1 MSVDPVIAGLGGD
14 MAAWRHDIHRHPEV
28 GFKEHRTADKVAG
41 LLREFGVE
49 VHAGFG
55 GTTAVIG
62 TLRGARQGT
71 LTVGLRAD
79 MDALP
84 LQEKSDAVYRSVNE
98 GVAHSCGHDGHTSML
113 LGTARYLA
121 EHRDFAGTVRFIFQ
135 PAEETLRGGAE
146 LVRHGLFE
154 EFPCDEIYALHNAN
168 VVPFGKV
175 GVYNGAL
182 LAANDLFRIRIRGV
196 GSHGA
201 EPQRAVDPV
210 MIGAQLVQGLQTVVS
225 RNVDPARRAVLS
237 VCQFHAGTAIN
248 VIPES
253 AELEG
258 TIRTMDKDVQRL
270 VLERVQTICRGTA
283 ATYGC
288 EIEFEHL
295 LSAPATFNH
304 AEQTEV
310 VRQAAGRVVGPE
322 NVVVAPQLMNSED
335 FAAMLEQRPGSY
347 FLLGHDGLTCHNPAF
362 DFDDRLLPV
371 GVEVF
376 VEIVRQRLA

>member
-14 MAAWRHDIHRHPEV
+14 MQAWRHDIHQHPEL
-28 GFKEHRTADKVAG
+28 GFEEHRTAEKVAG
-41 LLREFGVE
+41 LLAEFGIE
-49 VHAGFG
+49 VQTGFG
-55 GTTAVIG
+55 GTTAVVG
-62 TLRGARQGT
+62 TLRGTRQGAR
-71 LTVGLRAD
+71 TVGLRAD

-84 LQEKSDAVYRSVNE
+84 LDERSDAAYRSVNE
-98 GVAHSCGHDGHTSML
+98 HVAHSCGHDGHTTML
-113 LGTARYLA
+113 LGTARYLS
-121 EHRDFAGTVRFIFQ
+121 EHRDFAGIVRFIFQ

-154 EFPCDEIYALHNAN
+154 QFPCDEIYAMHNAN

-175 GVYNGAL
+175 GVYKGAL

-201 EPQRAVDPV
+201 EPQRSVDTV
-210 MIGAQLVQGLQTVVS
+210 MIGAQLVQALQTVVS
-225 RNVDPARRAVLS
+225 RNVDPSRRAVLS
-237 VCQFHAGTAIN
+237 VCQFHAGSAIN

-253 AELEG
+253 ATMEG
-258 TIRTMDKDVQRL
+258 TIRTMDKDVQKL
-270 VLERVQTICRGTA
+270 VLERVQAICRGTA
-283 ATYGC
+283 AAYGC
-288 EIEFEHL
+288 KVEFEHL

-304 AEQTEV
+304 QEQTEV

-322 NVVVAPQLMNSED
+322 NVIQAPQLMNSED

-371 GVEVF
+371 GVAVF
-376 VEIVRQRLA
+376 VEIVRQRLS